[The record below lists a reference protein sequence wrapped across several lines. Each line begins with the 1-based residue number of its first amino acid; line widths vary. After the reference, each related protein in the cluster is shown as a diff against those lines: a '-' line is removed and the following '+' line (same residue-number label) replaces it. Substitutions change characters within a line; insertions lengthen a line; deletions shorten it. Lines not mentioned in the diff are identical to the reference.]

1 MTGADV
7 VLISCVKSKQNQP
20 AKAKNLYVSDLFAKE
35 RAYAERSGRPWY
47 ILSAEHGLV
56 DPEQV
61 LAPYEAYL
69 PAMPA
74 SYRRSWGNTV
84 ITQLEAVLGDLQGLV
99 LEIHAGRQYVRP
111 IQDGLLQR
119 GAKVLLPLDGLRFG
133 ARLRWYN
140 EVGH

>member
-1 MTGADV
+1 MTAADV
-7 VLISCVKSKQNQP
+7 VLISCVKSKQNKP
-20 AKAKNLYVSDLFAKE
+20 AKAKDLYISDLFAKE
-35 RAYAERSGRPWY
+35 RAYAERSGRPWF

-84 ITQLEAVLGDLQGLV
+84 ITQLETVLGSLRGLT
-99 LEIHAGRQYVRP
+99 LEIHAGRPYVRS

-119 GAKVLLPLDGLRFG
+119 GANVLLPLDGLRFG
-133 ARLRWYN
+133 TRLRWYN
-140 EVGH
+140 EVGR